1 MTTVDDAPARRLRW
15 PDDLC
20 PKLRVWLTRVQRV
33 QAHLRTTLAIYTTAT
48 DVGGCSRGNKNYKR
62 RVEKHDRTILHDA
75 LALAIDEYTE
85 VFEQVQ
91 AAMDAA
97 PPTTARPGTKE
108 KVAVMESRA
117 KAGFSIFID
126 ADAQH

>member
-1 MTTVDDAPARRLRW
+1 MEAPSRRLRW

-48 DVGGCSRGNKNYKR
+48 DVGGCSRGNRNYKR

-75 LALAIDEYTE
+75 LALAIDEYTD
-85 VFEQVQ
+85 VFAQVQ
-91 AAMDAA
+91 AAMDSA
-97 PPTTARPGTKE
+97 PPTTSLPGSKGKVDAMERRAREGY
-108 KVAVMESRA
+108 
-117 KAGFSIFID
+117 SIFID
-126 ADAQH
+126 ADAKH